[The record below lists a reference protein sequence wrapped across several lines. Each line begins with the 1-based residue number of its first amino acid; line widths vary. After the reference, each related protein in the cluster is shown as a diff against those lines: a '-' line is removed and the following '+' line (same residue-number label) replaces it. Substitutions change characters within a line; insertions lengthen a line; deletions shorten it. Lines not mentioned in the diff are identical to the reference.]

1 MACPPKCSFKDRQSI
16 SKHIPQSKHNL
27 GLKKQHCASV
37 DKTQGM
43 KIMRSA
49 PVLIISTGVERTCA
63 RRTTHVRQ
71 LLGYHFTIPKG
82 LGFDLDSFTTA
93 GYSPISVSTVIRQ
106 SLSHGGK
113 CRLKQLENRRKKRFG
128 NRRLNPPRGP
138 GESTLAYNRQLA

>member
-1 MACPPKCSFKDRQSI
+1 M
-16 SKHIPQSKHNL
+16 
-27 GLKKQHCASV
+27 
-37 DKTQGM
+37 
-43 KIMRSA
+43 
-49 PVLIISTGVERTCA
+49 LIISTGVERTCA

-113 CRLKQLENRRKKRFG
+113 CRLKQLENRRKKKIWEQKA
-128 NRRLNPPRGP
+128 
-138 GESTLAYNRQLA
+138 ESTKGTRRKHLGLQPTISLVWSIT